1 MRPFSTILKALR
13 PAAPKAAPP
22 KVGGLFAPPHGPAA
36 GWWGDD
42 PAEQLRNYRSWVYAA
57 VNAIAQ
63 EAARQRPFLYT
74 NTGQAAHEQV
84 PLAHTHPLC
93 RLLAAPNPWLTPW
106 ELWYLTVVYLELTG
120 NCFWYV
126 APRSVGDTRLGT
138 PGEIWLIPTPW
149 VRVVPDAREYVKAY
163 RVTAPGVPATTFGPD
178 EIIHLKY
185 PNPLD
190 PHYGLSPLQANALTV
205 DANTELLKS
214 RYQTFLAGP
223 RPGVVLQTDQT
234 LTDQTVARLEETLQA
249 KFSGRDNWHRPLVL
263 EQGLKASP
271 WTLTPAEMD
280 FLNSAR
286 MTRDEILAVFRV
298 PPPITGIVENMGL
311 GADIWFGARVMF
323 CEGTLQPKLD
333 LIGQCLTRDLG
344 RRYGPDV
351 TVTFPDCSPRNQDQR
366 RKDDD
371 LDARLGLRTFNEIR
385 KSRGLDPYPD
395 ARFDRPILPQS
406 LDPAFEKR
414 TGEGVSG

>member
-1 MRPFSTILKALR
+1 MNLITNMFKALR
-13 PAAPKAAPP
+13 RPKPKPVSSSAAK
-22 KVGGLFAPPHGPAA
+22 LFAPPYGMPA
-36 GWWGDD
+36 GWWKDD

-74 NTGQAAHEQV
+74 NTGQADHEQI
-84 PLAHTHPLC
+84 PLPHTHPLC
-93 RLLAAPNPWLTPW
+93 RLLENPNPWLTPW
-106 ELWYLTVVYLELTG
+106 ELWYLTIVYLELTG
-120 NCFWYV
+120 NSFWYV
-126 APRSVGDTRLGT
+126 APQSIGDTRLGT
-138 PGEIWLIPTPW
+138 PGEVWLIPTPW
-149 VRVVPDAREYVKAY
+149 VKVIPDARTYVKAY
-163 RVTAPGVPATTFGPD
+163 EVHAPGVPTETFGPD
-178 EIIHLKY
+178 EVIHLKY

-223 RPGVVLQTDQT
+223 RPGVVLQTDQA
-234 LTDQTVARLEETLQA
+234 LTDQTVTRLEEKLQM

-280 FLNSAR
+280 FLNSSK

-333 LIGQCLTRDLG
+333 LIGQALTRDLG

-351 TVTFPDCSPRNQDQR
+351 VVSFPDCSPRNTNER
-366 RKDDD
+366 RKDDE
-371 LDARLGLRTFNEIR
+371 LDAKLGLRTFNEIR
-385 KSRGLDPYPD
+385 KSRGLAPFAD
-395 ARFDRPILPQS
+395 ARFDQPILPKELTVAS
-406 LDPAFEKR
+406 HTA
-414 TGEGVSG
+414 T

>member
-1 MRPFSTILKALR
+1 MRVLSSLLKALR
-13 PAAPKAAPP
+13 PAPPKPAPP
-22 KVGGLFAPPHGPAA
+22 KVAGLFAPAYGPAA
-36 GWWGDD
+36 GWWQSD

-63 EAARQRPFLYT
+63 EAAKHRPQLYL
-74 NTGQAAHEQV
+74 NTGPADHDLKTL
-84 PLAHTHPLC
+84 PHTHPLA
-93 RLLAAPNPWLTPW
+93 RLLDRPNPWLTPW

-126 APRSVGDTRLGT
+126 APQSVGDTRLGT

-149 VRVVPDAREYVKAY
+149 VTVIPDAREFVKGY
-163 RVTAPGVPATTFGPD
+163 RVAAPGAAAETFSPD

-190 PHYGLSPLQANALTV
+190 PHLGLSPLQANALAV
-205 DANTELLKS
+205 DANTELL
-214 RYQTFLAGP
+214 RARVQTFQNGP
-223 RPGVVLQTDQT
+223 RPGVVLRTEQT
-234 LTDQTVARLEETLQA
+234 LTDQTVARLEDKIQA
-249 KFSGRDNWHRPLVL
+249 KFAGRDNWHRPLIL
-263 EQGLKASP
+263 EQGLAASP

-280 FLNSAR
+280 FLNSSR

-323 CEGTLQPKLD
+323 CEGAVQPKLD

-351 TVTFPDCSPRNQDQR
+351 AMAFPDCSPRNADQR
-366 RKDDD
+366 RKDDET
-371 LDARLGLRTFNEIR
+371 DARLGLRTVNEIR
-385 KSRGLDPYPD
+385 RGRGLEPYPD
-395 ARFDRPILPQS
+395 SRFDRP
-406 LDPAFEKR
+406 FV
-414 TGEGVSG
+414 TGSSEPGA

>member
-1 MRPFSTILKALR
+1 MLNRLASLLKALR
-13 PAAPKAAPP
+13 PRRPDARIAA
-22 KVGGLFAPPHGPAA
+22 VFAPPYGPSA
-36 GWWGDD
+36 GWWRDD
-42 PAEQLRNYRSWVYAA
+42 PAEQLRNYNSWVYAA

-63 EAARQRPFLYT
+63 EAARHRPFIYT
-74 NTGQAAHEQV
+74 NTGQADHEQS
-84 PLAHTHPLC
+84 PLPHTHPLC
-93 RLLAAPNPWLTPW
+93 RLLDHPNPWLTPW

-126 APRSVGDTRLGT
+126 APTTIGR
-138 PGEIWLIPTPW
+138 PGEVWVIPTPW
-149 VRVVPDAREYVKAY
+149 VKVIPDAKEYVKAY
-163 RVTAPGVPATTFGPD
+163 QVAAPGVPTETFGPD
-178 EIIHLKY
+178 EVIHLKY

-223 RPGVVLQTDQT
+223 RPGVVLQTEQT
-234 LTDQTVARLEETLQA
+234 LTDQTVSRLEEKLQA
-249 KFSGRDNWHRPLVL
+249 KLAGRDNWHRPLVL

-280 FLNSAR
+280 FLNSSK

-298 PPPITGIVENMGL
+298 PPPITGVVENLGL

-333 LIGQCLTRDLG
+333 LIGQALTRDLAG
-344 RRYGPDV
+344 RYGPDV
-351 TVTFPDCSPRNQDQR
+351 VVTFPDCSPRNLDQR
-366 RKDDD
+366 RKDDE

-385 KSRGLDPYPD
+385 KSRGLDPFPD
-395 ARFDRPILPQS
+395 PKFDKPILPKE
-406 LDPAFEKR
+406 LD
-414 TGEGVSG
+414 